1 MDVKGAFDH
10 VSKEQLLIQMIELG
24 IDGDLITWTGSL
36 LTDRKVQLVIDG
48 HENKEREI
56 ETGIPQG
63 SPVSPILFLI
73 YISGVF
79 DKVSETSPLVT
90 SLSFVDD
97 LGFIASG
104 SSVKEVV
111 KLLENVAKAVLEW
124 GGLNAVT

>member
-10 VSKEQLLIQMIELG
+10 VSKGQLLTRMIELG
-24 IDGDLITWTGSL
+24 IDGDLVTWTDSF
-36 LTDRKVQLVIDG
+36 LTNRKIQLVIDG
-48 HENKEREI
+48 HDNKEKEI

-79 DKVSETSPLVT
+79 NKVLEANPGVI

-97 LGFIASG
+97 LGFIALG

-111 KLLENVAKAVLEW
+111 KPLKKLPRQYWN
-124 GGLNAVT
+124 GGC

>member
-10 VSKEQLLIQMIELG
+10 ISKEQLLIQMIELG
-24 IDGDLITWTGSL
+24 IDGDLVTWTGSF
-36 LTDRKVQLVIDG
+36 LTNRKVQLVIDR
-48 HENKEREI
+48 HDNKKRDI

-79 DKVSETSPLVT
+79 NKVSEKSPLVT
-90 SLSFVDD
+90 SLSFIDD

-104 SSVKEVV
+104 SSVKELV
-111 KLLENVAKAVLEW
+111 KTLEDVAKAVLE
-124 GGLNAVT
+124 